1 MELHGAPGSQNG
13 EMHSGI
19 DLGEHKPGLHGK
31 PEHYF
36 DTDWNKQIACNAI
49 EAMAKRGSEAGDTFY
64 GIGIL
69 NEP

>member
-36 DTDWNKQIACNAI
+36 NTDWNRQIAVRAI
-49 EAMAKRGSEAGDTFY
+49 EAMAERGA
-64 GIGIL
+64 
-69 NEP
+69 